1 MPEDKIQD
9 RIIKDF
15 KTLEETGSIRSE
27 KIYEIFRDTIYHAAT
42 EATGESGAIK
52 AIAKDAV
59 IAAVK
64 LFQDDKEKE
73 KENITSAVRGTMAG
87 IKLCKDQSIDAIRKE
102 IKNLEAKIKFEE
114 KELSYFLKQ
123 GMEGVSE
130 ADGAF
135 SEEITTLIESVLT
148 DIRLKTA
155 ELSDVNGLDIKGAV
169 KQAIESGGNIKE
181 AVIQLTKAATKKALE
196 KGRLKGGRVKEV
208 TEKILSDA
216 VDAAEETGKNIK
228 DVTSGAF
235 KGIYEGIVS
244 MADSVTDST
253 REFVR
258 EDLSDTKED
267 FKTIKDLF
275 FKTVLKVGKRSGRTA
290 KKILDDLATQ
300 SRATGSTFKE
310 ETGDAADKFTEKL
323 KTLGKEVVKTF
334 SETGEKA
341 TRVMTDEVKELGK
354 KSMDVAKGGMTGMWK
369 GAKQALEKDKNE

>member
-1 MPEDKIQD
+1 MPEDTIQD
-9 RIIKDF
+9 RIIKDL
-15 KTLEETGSIRSE
+15 KALEETGRITSE

-42 EATGESGAIK
+42 EGAGGSGAIK
-52 AIAKDAV
+52 SIAKEAV

-87 IKLCKDQSIDAIRKE
+87 IKLCKEKRIDALKKE
-102 IKNLEAKIKFEE
+102 INHLEAKIKFEE
-114 KELSYFLKQ
+114 KEVSYFLEQ
-123 GMEGVSE
+123 GVEGVSE
-130 ADGAF
+130 AESAF
-135 SEEITTLIESVLT
+135 SEEMTTLIESVLT
-148 DIRLKTA
+148 DIRFKTE
-155 ELSDVNGLDIKGAV
+155 ELSGVNGLDIKDAI
-169 KQAIESGGNIKE
+169 KQAIESGDNIKE
-181 AVIQLTKAATKKALE
+181 AVIQITKAATKKALE
-196 KGRLKGGRVKEV
+196 KSRLKAGRVKEV

-216 VDAAEETGKNIK
+216 VDAAEETEKNIK

-244 MADSVTDST
+244 MADSITDST

-258 EDLSDTKED
+258 EDLSDTRED

-275 FKTVLKVGKRSGRTA
+275 FETVLKVGKRSGRTA
-290 KKILDDLATQ
+290 KKILNDLAAQ
-300 SRATGSTFKE
+300 SKATGSTFKE
-310 ETGDAADKFTEKL
+310 ETGGAADKFTEKL

-334 SETGEKA
+334 GETGEKA